1 MDQDELFRRLSV
13 ALAIGLLAL
22 RSPAFAE
29 QLLFGP
35 DLQAAGWTRV
45 TFPGIPPASFRATGA
60 SGLEVTADAAAG
72 LLWRVLTKTSHN
84 VRSAHWRW
92 RVNEGVPPTDLTRR
106 GADDR
111 ALGLYFVFGS
121 ERDTSLAPLALLRS
135 PTVSALVYVFGGNQP
150 RGTIISSPHMG
161 KRGKFFILRRADAT
175 KAAWLRERVEL
186 ANDYARAF
194 ARPPKL
200 LIAVAV
206 FSDSDDTR
214 KRNSALIE
222 NLVLEK

>member
-1 MDQDELFRRLSV
+1 
-13 ALAIGLLAL
+13 LAL
-22 RSPAFAE
+22 RSPALAE

-35 DLQAAGWTRV
+35 DLHAAGWTRV
-45 TFPGIPPASFRATGA
+45 TFPGIPAASFKAAGA

-72 LLWRVLTKTSHN
+72 LLWRALTKTS
-84 VRSAHWRW
+84 RSARTAHWRW
-92 RVNEGVPPTDLTRR
+92 RVNSGVPPTDLTKR

-111 ALGLYFVFGS
+111 VLGLYFVFGT
-121 ERDTSLAPLALLRS
+121 ERDTSLPPLALLRS

-161 KRGKFFILRRADAT
+161 ERGKFFILRRADAI
-175 KAAWLRERVEL
+175 KAAWLEERVEP
-186 ANDYARAF
+186 ANDYTRAF

-200 LIAVAV
+200 LIAIAV

-222 NLVLEK
+222 NLVLEE